1 VKVLVSWLR
10 DFVDLPADARAIGD
24 ALTSVGLAV
33 DGVEPRD
40 GGDAVLDLDI
50 TTNRVDA
57 MNVYGVARELSVF
70 YKTPLKPPATTFG
83 ERGTAATEVWSVE
96 IEAPDLCPRFCG
108 RVLDVRLGPS
118 PEWMRARLEAAG
130 VRPISNV
137 VDLTNYVM
145 LELGHPSHA
154 FDLDKVPNGRLVVRW
169 ARAGEKVATLD
180 GQTRDVRPGIGVIAG
195 AGGPLALAG
204 IMGGASSEVSE
215 KTRAIALEA
224 AYWDPLAVRRAAKAL
239 GMHTEASHRFER
251 GADPEGP
258 PPALARIAHLA
269 ERIGAG
275 TTRPGLIDRN
285 VRPIARRSVSFRP
298 ARATA
303 LLGAPVPAADA
314 RRILTGLG
322 FVVGTPESDAVA
334 VAVPTWRG
342 DVAREAD
349 IIEEVGR
356 HMGLGR
362 IPSTIPPAGGA
373 EGLRPRQKRDRVI
386 RDVLAGAG
394 LTETISYSFVP
405 ASEAV
410 PQGPVLANPLSE
422 DQKVLRGSL
431 VWPGLLATMRTNLRQ
446 ARTDVRIFEVG
457 RVFDA
462 DGGESERLGILITGA
477 AAPAHPAE
485 RPRPSD
491 FADLKGVLELL
502 AARLGVGPVA
512 IARGEG
518 PSFLHPGQSGA
529 LRVAGTVVGYA
540 GAIDP
545 ARAAEWEARG
555 TVLVAEVAPL
565 PEAAR
570 VRVRALPRFPA
581 VERDLSV
588 LCDAQTEA
596 ADVEAAI
603 RGAAGERLRKVAAT
617 ARFDRPPVPAGK
629 VSLTFRLVFQDPAR
643 TLTGDEVQSGMD
655 AVAAALRGRGFTLRQ
670 PEGTSEIRGE

>member
-1 VKVLVSWLR
+1 MKVLVSWLR
-10 DFVDLPADARAIGD
+10 DFVELPADAKAIGD

-33 DGVEPRD
+33 DGVEPRE

-57 MNVYGVARELSVF
+57 MNVYGIARELAVH
-70 YKTPLKPPATTFG
+70 YRTALKPPAATFG
-83 ERGTAATEVWSVE
+83 ERGTAAAEAWTVE
-96 IEAPDLCPRFCG
+96 IEAPELCPRFCG
-108 RVLDVRLGPS
+108 RVLDVHIAPS
-118 PEWMRARLEAAG
+118 PEWLRARLDAVG
-130 VRPISNV
+130 VRPINNV

-145 LELGHPSHA
+145 MELGHPSHA
-154 FDLDKVPNGRLVVRW
+154 FDLAKIPGGKLVVRW

-195 AGGPLALAG
+195 AEGPLALAG

-215 KTRAIALEA
+215 ATRTIALEA
-224 AYWDPLAVRRAAKAL
+224 AYWDPLSVRRASKAL

-269 ERIGAG
+269 EKIGAG
-275 TTRPGLIDRN
+275 TTRPALLDRN
-285 VRPIARRSVSFRP
+285 VRPIPRRSVSFRP

-322 FVVGTPESDAVA
+322 FTVGSPESDAVA

-342 DVAREAD
+342 DVGREAD
-349 IIEEVGR
+349 LIEEVGR
-356 HMGLGR
+356 HMGLER

-373 EGLRPRQKRDRVI
+373 EGLRPRQKRDRAI

-394 LTETISYSFVP
+394 LTETITYSFVP
-405 ASEAV
+405 ASTAV
-410 PQGPVLANPLSE
+410 AQGPALANPLSE

-462 DGGESERLGILITGA
+462 AGGESERLGLLITGA
-477 AAPAHPAE
+477 TAPAHPSE
-485 RPRPSD
+485 KTRPAD

-502 AARLGVGPVA
+502 AARLGLGPVE
-512 IARGEG
+512 IERGAV

-529 LRVAGTVVGYA
+529 LRVAGTVLGYA
-540 GAIDP
+540 GALDP

-565 PEAAR
+565 PAAER

-581 VERDLSV
+581 VERDVSV
-588 LCDAQTEA
+588 LCDAQA
-596 ADVEAAI
+596 AASEVEALI
-603 RGAAGERLRKVAAT
+603 RGAAGPRLRSVTAT
-617 ARFDRPPVPAGK
+617 ARFDKPPVPAGK

-643 TLTGDEVQSGMD
+643 TLTGEEVQSAMD
-655 AVAAALRGRGFTLRQ
+655 AASSALRAHGF
-670 PEGTSEIRGE
+670 EIRGE

>member
-1 VKVLVSWLR
+1 VKVPVSWLR
-10 DFVDLPADARAIGD
+10 DFVDLPADAGAIGD

-33 DGVEPRD
+33 DAIEPRE
-40 GGDAVLDLDI
+40 GGEAVLDLDI

-57 MNVYGVARELSVF
+57 MNVAGVARELSVYF
-70 YKTPLKPPATTFG
+70 KAPFKPPALAFG
-83 ERGTAATEVWSVE
+83 ERGTPAPEAWSVE

-108 RVLDVRLGPS
+108 RVLDVHVGPS

-130 VRPISNV
+130 VRPINNV

-154 FDLDKVPNGRLVVRW
+154 FDLAKVPGGRLVVRW
-169 ARAGEKVATLD
+169 ARAGEKVTTLD
-180 GQTRDVRPGIGVIAG
+180 GQTREVRPGIGVIAG
-195 AGGPLALAG
+195 AEGPLALAG

-215 KTRAIALEA
+215 RTRAIALEA
-224 AYWDPLAVRRAAKAL
+224 AYWDPLSVRRAAKAL

-269 ERIGAG
+269 EKIGAG
-275 TTRPGLIDRN
+275 TARPGLIDRN

-322 FVVGTPESDAVA
+322 FAVGTPESDAVA

-349 IIEEVGR
+349 LIEEVGR
-356 HMGLGR
+356 HMGLDR

-373 EGLRPRQKRDRVI
+373 EGLRPRQKRDRAI
-386 RDVLAGAG
+386 REVLAGAG
-394 LTETISYSFVP
+394 LTETISYSYVP
-405 ASEAV
+405 ASDAV
-410 PQGPVLANPLSE
+410 PQGPALANPLSE

-431 VWPGLLATMRTNLRQ
+431 VWPGLLSTMRTNLRQ

-462 DGGESERLGILITGA
+462 AGGESERLGILLTGA
-477 AAPAHPAE
+477 AAPAHPSE

-491 FADLKGVLELL
+491 FADLRGVLELL
-502 AARLGVGPVA
+502 AARLGLGAVE
-512 IARGEG
+512 IERGAG
-518 PSFLHPGQSGA
+518 PSFLHPGQSGRV
-529 LRVAGTVVGYA
+529 RVAGTAVGYA
-540 GAIDP
+540 GALDP
-545 ARAAEWEARG
+545 ARAAGWEARAP
-555 TVLVAEVAPL
+555 VLVAEVAPL
-565 PEAAR
+565 PDAER

-581 VERDLSV
+581 VERDVSV

-596 ADVEAAI
+596 AQVEAAI
-603 RGAAGERLRKVAAT
+603 RGAAGSRLRRVAAT
-617 ARFDRPPVPAGK
+617 ARFDKPPVPAGK

-643 TLTGDEVQSGMD
+643 TLTGEEVQAAMD
-655 AVAAALRGRGFTLRQ
+655 AAVAALFARGW
-670 PEGTSEIRGE
+670 EIRGE